1 MNKVYLV
8 GNLARDP
15 EVRQTHSG
23 KSVVR
28 ILVVTSHDWFSREQ
42 NKRVRETDFIDVQA
56 WGRPGELIAQTMKK
70 GQPIFV
76 EGRLKLDTW
85 QSPEG
90 EKRSKLVVNLESFQA
105 IRHDAPGAPSPPVA
119 GPPEGFVELPA
130 ETGATKE
137 GAPAP
142 AEGGAPGASGK
153 RRRRRGRGRGP
164 RREGA
169 PAGAPGAPAATG
181 AAPATT
187 TTEGA
192 APSPAPLPLPPPP
205 PPPPAPVAAPAPKGP
220 DPALKEDMPF

>member
-1 MNKVYLV
+1 VNINKVYLV

-28 ILVVTSHDWFSREQ
+28 VLVVTTHDWFSREQ

-70 GQPIFV
+70 GQAIFV

-105 IRHDAPGAPSPPVA
+105 IRHDAPGAPSAPVA

-130 ETGATKE
+130 ETGSTKE
-137 GAPAP
+137 GAPP
-142 AEGGAPGASGK
+142 AEGGPGASGK
-153 RRRRRGRGRGP
+153 RRRRRRGRGP

-169 PAGAPGAPAATG
+169 PGQPAGAPAAG
-181 AAPATT
+181 APTDGGTTPAATPS
-187 TTEGA
+187 EGA
-192 APSPAPLPLPPPP
+192 APTPPPLPP
-205 PPPPAPVAAPAPKGP
+205 PPPPAPVAEPAHKAP
-220 DPALKEDMPF
+220 DPTLKEDMPF